1 MKTKL
6 IHLRI
11 TAQLYKEINQAVEEF
26 GFQSAAD
33 FLRESARK
41 NLHEHEVKR
50 QIKKGLVI
58 DELPQAEGEEE
69 SEELPEAEERQEEVE
84 EDDPFSRRGLN

>member
-11 TAQLYKEINQAVEEF
+11 TAQLYEEIQKAVEEF

-50 QIKKGLVI
+50 QIKKGLVLE
-58 DELPQAEGEEE
+58 DQPPQETEEKE
-69 SEELPEAEERQEEVE
+69 EELPETEDLQEEVE
-84 EDDPFSRRGLN
+84 EGDPFSRRGLN

>member
-11 TAQLYKEINQAVEEF
+11 TAQLYAEIQQAVEEF

-50 QIKKGLVI
+50 QIKKGLVL
-58 DELPQAEGEEE
+58 DDMPQQ
-69 SEELPEAEERQEEVE
+69 EAEEKEEDLPETEEVRDEVE
-84 EDDPFSRRGLN
+84 EGDPFSRRGLN